1 MNLFGNEHSVFVL
14 VFWLILI
21 NFIVFYLCLKSI
33 QYMCRRLILKFVG
46 DENDLHRVYVMVD
59 YNTLILL

>member
-33 QYMCRRLILKFVG
+33 QYMFRRLTLKFVG